1 VTKSTPM
8 HESWLQVYLEQGVGR
23 SVSKLIADAPRIAS
37 EAGWDRVPSSRCFQ
51 KWSIDY
57 GWDDKAQQHDA
68 TVSHQTRYR
77 YLCEQAE
84 RYEAAVAI
92 TLENT
97 GIMHALVDSMLHIE
111 IPVPNEDGNQRFTVN
126 ADGSLTPVMYRRL
139 RRVSELSREEL
150 KCICALNRTAV
161 QIEQDLLAGATDRYH
176 ESLSQ
181 RNSTPT
187 VTVLGREAVREISA
201 KADRLTRKL
210 EAELKRKGA
219 PSREETHGGRR
230 DH

>member
-1 VTKSTPM
+1 MTKSTPM
-8 HESWLQVYLEQGVGR
+8 RESWLQVYLEQGAGR
-23 SVSKLIADAPRIAS
+23 SLSKLTTDAPRIAS
-37 EAGWDRVPSSRCFQ
+37 DRGWDRVPSSRTFQ

-68 TVSHQTRYR
+68 TVRHQVRYR

-84 RYEAAVAI
+84 RREVGVDL

-97 GIMHALVDSMLHIE
+97 GIMHAFVDSMLHIE

-126 ADGSLTPVMYRRL
+126 ADGSLTPVVYRRL
-139 RRVSELSREEL
+139 RQVSELSEEEL
-150 KCICALNRTAV
+150 KLICALNRTAV

-176 ESLSQ
+176 ESLSEG
-181 RNSTPT
+181 NSRPT
-187 VTVLGREAVREISA
+187 VTVLGREAVREIA
-201 KADRLTRKL
+201 TKADRLRRKL

-219 PSREETHGGRR
+219 PSRDETHGGRC